1 MRIFTVLI
9 VCLALSFSA
18 YATEGPTI
26 ETGKALFESPKLG
39 TSGKNCATCHPGG
52 KGLEDS
58 IYLDETE
65 LIKMNNLCI
74 RKPLKG
80 KPLDPA
86 STEMDSLVLYIR
98 SLYPA
103 AE

>member
-1 MRIFTVLI
+1 MRVIYLPMICLV
-9 VCLALSFSA
+9 LALTA
-18 YATEGPTI
+18 YATEGPTVEI
-26 ETGKALFESPKLG
+26 GKTLFESPALG
-39 TSGKNCATCHPGG
+39 TSGKSCATCHPGG

-58 IYLDETE
+58 TYLDDSE

-80 KPLDPA
+80 APLDPA
-86 STEMDSLVLYIR
+86 STEMDSLVLQIR
-98 SLYPA
+98 NLYPA

>member
-1 MRIFTVLI
+1 MRIIPVLMMCAALPFT
-9 VCLALSFSA
+9 A
-18 YATEGPTI
+18 YATEGPTS
-26 ETGKALFESPKLG
+26 ELGKTLFESTRLG
-39 TSGKNCATCHPGG
+39 SSGKSCATCHPGG

-80 KPLDPA
+80 EPLDPA

-98 SLYPA
+98 TLYPA